1 MVQIDHVR
9 ASISTLVRSRS
20 LVAVFVGGTSGI
32 GEFTIQALAT
42 THGSRGNRLRV
53 YIVGRNAAAAEGTIA
68 GCRTT
73 CPSGEFIFVK
83 ANDLSLLG
91 DVDRVCTEIIGLE
104 EKNVGE
110 EPRIDILVMSQHY
123 FPLLFEPRHGR
134 GSLPSPI
141 LCIHSFAIKSPT
153 YNASQTPKK
162 VSMNHCLYFIIRGCA
177 SQPNSSLS
185 FSLPPSQP
193 T

>member
-1 MVQIDHVR
+1 MVLIDIVH

-42 THGSRGNRLRV
+42 THGSRGNRRIRV
-53 YIVGRNAAAAEGTIA
+53 YIVGRNAAAAEKTIA
-68 GCRTT
+68 ECRTT

-104 EKNVGE
+104 EKNKTVGE
-110 EPRIDILVMSQHY
+110 VPRIDILVMSQHY

-134 GSLPSPI
+134 SPYLAQYYSSILSPSTHLLTVLPRHPRRS
-141 LCIHSFAIKSPT
+141 
-153 YNASQTPKK
+153 
-162 VSMNHCLYFIIRGCA
+162 R
-177 SQPNSSLS
+177 
-185 FSLPPSQP
+185 
-193 T
+193 